1 LSEPARVPPDA
12 GKKAKPQRSILIVDD
27 SSTIRQQTRVLLES
41 HGFRVV
47 EATNGAE
54 GLEEVKKAL
63 FDLILVDVNMPVMN
77 GLEMIAHV
85 RKLPDY
91 QRTPIF
97 VLTTESS
104 GDTVRKGKAAGATA
118 WVVKPFKAD
127 VLVPAIRKVLQT

>member
-1 LSEPARVPPDA
+1 LSEPARVQSDA
-12 GKKAKPQRSILIVDD
+12 SKKPKAPRSILIVDD
-27 SSTIRQQTRVLLES
+27 SSTIRQQTRALLEG
-41 HGFRVV
+41 HGFRIV

-77 GLEMIAHV
+77 GLEMITQV

-91 QRTPIF
+91 QKTPIF

-118 WVVKPFKAD
+118 WVVKPFKAE
-127 VLVPAIRKVLQT
+127 VLVPAIRKVLQP

>member
-1 LSEPARVPPDA
+1 MSEPARVQPDVS
-12 GKKAKPQRSILIVDD
+12 KKAKSPRSILIVDD
-27 SSTIRQQTRVLLES
+27 SSTIRQQTRALLEG
-41 HGFRVV
+41 HGFRIV

-77 GLEMIAHV
+77 GLEMITHV

-91 QRTPIF
+91 QKTPIF

-127 VLVPAIRKVLQT
+127 VLVPAIRKVLQP

>member
-1 LSEPARVPPDA
+1 LSEPARVQTDA
-12 GKKAKPQRSILIVDD
+12 SKKPRAPRSILIVDD
-27 SSTIRQQTRVLLES
+27 SSTIRQQTRALLEG
-41 HGFRVV
+41 HGFRIV

-77 GLEMIAHV
+77 GLEMITQV

-91 QRTPIF
+91 QKTPIF

-118 WVVKPFKAD
+118 WVVKPFKAE
-127 VLVPAIRKVLQT
+127 VLVPAIRKVLQP

>member
-1 LSEPARVPPDA
+1 VSKKTRAART
-12 GKKAKPQRSILIVDD
+12 ILIVDD
-27 SSTIRQQTRVLLES
+27 SSTIRQQTRTLLEG
-41 HGFRVV
+41 HGFRIV

-54 GLEEVKKAL
+54 GLEEATKAR

-77 GLEMIAHV
+77 GLEMISHV

-91 QRTPIF
+91 QKTPIF

-104 GDTVRKGKAAGATA
+104 GDTVRQGKAVGATA

-127 VLVPAIRKVLQT
+127 VLVPAIRKVLHL

>member
-1 LSEPARVPPDA
+1 MSQPARGQPDVS
-12 GKKAKPQRSILIVDD
+12 KKAKAARTILIVDD
-27 SSTIRQQTRVLLES
+27 SSTIRQQTRTLLEG
-41 HGFRVV
+41 HGFRIV

-54 GLEEVKKAL
+54 GLEEAKKAL

-77 GLEMIAHV
+77 GLEMISHV

-91 QRTPIF
+91 QKTPIF

-104 GDTVRKGKAAGATA
+104 GDTVRQGKAVGATA

-127 VLVPAIRKVLQT
+127 VLVPAIRKVLQL